1 MERRTRSGTR
11 SHSCTVRR
19 RGSYNDVIR
28 VMTKITPR
36 GIRNNNPLN
45 IRIGNTWLGERQN
58 PTDPAF
64 EEFVSIEYGLR
75 AAFCILRRY
84 IRRYHKQ
91 TVPEIVSTWA
101 PSSENN
107 TQRYIDIVCQRSG
120 IKPDQ
125 HIQYEDAVTMCK
137 LVEAMAFVECGQPID
152 GKKIEK
158 GYTMA

>member
-1 MERRTRSGTR
+1 MTR
-11 SHSCTVRR
+11 
-19 RGSYNDVIR
+19 I
-28 VMTKITPR
+28 IPR

-45 IRIGNTWLGERQN
+45 IRIGNTWLGERSN

-84 IRRYHKQ
+84 IRRYGKN
-91 TVPEIVSTWA
+91 TVPKIISTWA
-101 PSSENN
+101 PASENN
-107 TQRYIDIVCQRSG
+107 TRRYIDIVCQRSG
-120 IKPDQ
+120 IKPDE
-125 HIQYEDAVTMCK
+125 HIRFEDETTMCK

-158 GYTMA
+158 GYSMA